1 MSWMRKLSA
10 IFLKIVKGRAIMSED
25 LVGLELDDFYTVE
38 KEIKYSKHEKT
49 QLVRRDDDYYI
60 RKYSYYKGSS
70 KTFWALYSDTH
81 SDYLPKLYNWYVVG
95 DELAVV
101 LEHVEGISLE
111 AYVQK
116 QGPLEEEE
124 ALGIA
129 LNIAEALDALHT
141 QAALPLIHRDVN
153 PSNIIVTPHKT
164 SVLID
169 MGIARVFKEEQA
181 HDTEILGT
189 VGYAAPE
196 QFGYQQSSPKSDIYS
211 LAAVILFMLSGK
223 RPNQHAVSELE
234 SYNLSMQLKSVLRR
248 ALDFNPEY
256 RQTSAKIFKSELE
269 GCLSPKTV
277 PSYPLITNVPSPSV
291 PKPQEQYVP
300 KVVAWLKE
308 RPLAYK
314 VYKSVQVVAFL
325 VLVLFIFFYIG
336 EVQKS
341 LSIKPTILG
350 ISDASMTTF
359 VAFFFFVAPLIL
371 LFNLFNIWSLPFLR
385 EHTVLKLFLGYIVFF
400 FFAGIIQTILMSLAG
415 TLIQ

>member
-38 KEIKYSKHEKT
+38 KETKYSKHEKT

-70 KTFWALYSDTH
+70 KTFWALYSDTN

-95 DELAVV
+95 DELA
-101 LEHVEGISLE
+101 EHVEGISLE

-124 ALGIA
+124 AIGIA

-256 RQTSAKIFKSELE
+256 RQASAKIFKSELE
-269 GCLSPKTV
+269 GCLSPKIA

-325 VLVLFIFFYIG
+325 VFLIFSLFFVETLIKAANTEPFAQAVYEVWMTCIVFIFMF
-336 EVQKS
+336 
-341 LSIKPTILG
+341 IL
-350 ISDASMTTF
+350 
-359 VAFFFFVAPLIL
+359 PLIL
-371 LFNLFNIWSLPFLR
+371 LFNLFNVWSIPYFRKDSISRIIGL
-385 EHTVLKLFLGYIVFF
+385 YIVFF
-400 FFAGIIQTILMSLAG
+400 LVSILG
-415 TLIQ
+415 LIVLQSFLNI